1 VPIPHP
7 IVVGKAPFEGRR
19 TAQPAGNDFWTQVRG
34 SGTAAGFIDHAAVPS
49 GERAEPAVAHDF
61 PQNGRGLFEAPVPID
76 FFEFVRR

>member
-1 VPIPHP
+1 MAAHDLWAHP
-7 IVVGKAPFEGRR
+7 A
-19 TAQPAGNDFWTQVRG
+19 G

-61 PQNGRGLFEAPVPID
+61 PQNGRGLFEASVPIG